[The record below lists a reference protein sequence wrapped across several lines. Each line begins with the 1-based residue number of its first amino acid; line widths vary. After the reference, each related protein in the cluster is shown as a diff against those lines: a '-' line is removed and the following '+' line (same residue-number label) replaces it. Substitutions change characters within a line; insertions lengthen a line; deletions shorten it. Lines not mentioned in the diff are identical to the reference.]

1 MMRNQGR
8 QVQRFCFFKVGR
20 VEWGAEL
27 VQVEGGERNAA
38 SEGAVPLSELQVT
51 VGTLYCGTVLKPAS
65 QERVWDRHGGH

>member
-27 VQVEGGERNAA
+27 VQVEGGEI
-38 SEGAVPLSELQVT
+38 EK
-51 VGTLYCGTVLKPAS
+51 CS
-65 QERVWDRHGGH
+65 Q